1 MVRQYRITP
10 IHEGELKS
18 SYGDYLLA
26 SFSPFAAPGVHV
38 ILDAPA
44 DSMSAEYFSRAS
56 DELAAKLFR
65 AYKRESPHQTQAM
78 VRTRGPAAGSDA
90 FHPGNHN

>member
-1 MVRQYRITP
+1 MTGGNMWMRDFY

-18 SYGDYLLA
+18 NYGDYLLA

-44 DSMSAEYFSRAS
+44 ASMSAAYFSRAS
-56 DELAAKLFR
+56 DELAAKLIR
-65 AYKRESPHQTQAM
+65 AYKQENTAKD
-78 VRTRGPAAGSDA
+78 GSGRSLAQVD
-90 FHPGNHN
+90 G